1 MGKKIVI
8 ILGFIAA
15 VLAVILAV
23 TPLSNLAV
31 IPIIMAFICGLL
43 IVFMSK
49 KDKTKTKSIQYI
61 FLMII
66 IALTLTIYKSVYYTS
81 EVGNTE
87 QLEQR
92 DEENLEDSKEL
103 LEDIDIE
110 ELEEKEEENLED
122 SKELLED
129 LDID

>member
-1 MGKKIVI
+1 MGKKLII

-15 VLAVILAV
+15 VLAVVLAV

-31 IPIIMAFICGLL
+31 IPIIVAFVCGLL

-61 FLMII
+61 FLMVI
-66 IALTLTIYKSVYYTS
+66 IALALTIYKSVYYTS
-81 EVGNTE
+81 EVGDIE

-103 LEDIDIE
+103 LEDIDI
-110 ELEEKEEENLED
+110 D
-122 SKELLED
+122 ED
-129 LDID
+129 L

>member
-1 MGKKIVI
+1 MGKKLFI
-8 ILGFIAA
+8 ILGFTAA
-15 VLAVILAV
+15 VLAVVLAV

-31 IPIIMAFICGLL
+31 IPIIVAFVCGLL

-61 FLMII
+61 FLMVI
-66 IALTLTIYKSVYYTS
+66 IALALTIYKSVYYTS
-81 EVGNTE
+81 EVGDIE

-103 LEDIDIE
+103 LEDIDI
-110 ELEEKEEENLED
+110 D
-122 SKELLED
+122 ED
-129 LDID
+129 L

>member
-1 MGKKIVI
+1 MGKKLII

-31 IPIIMAFICGLL
+31 IPIVVAFVCGLL

-61 FLMII
+61 FLMVI
-66 IALTLTIYKSVYYTS
+66 IALALTIYKSVYYTS
-81 EVGNTE
+81 EVGDIE

-103 LEDIDIE
+103 LEDIDI
-110 ELEEKEEENLED
+110 D
-122 SKELLED
+122 ED
-129 LDID
+129 L

>member
-1 MGKKIVI
+1 MGKKLI
-8 ILGFIAA
+8 ITLGFIAA
-15 VLAVILAV
+15 VLAVVLAV

-31 IPIIMAFICGLL
+31 LPIIVAFICGLL

-61 FLMII
+61 FLLVI
-66 IALTLTIYKSVYYTS
+66 IALALTIYKSVYYTS
-81 EVGNTE
+81 EVGDIE

-103 LEDIDIE
+103 LEDIEID
-110 ELEEKEEENLED
+110 
-122 SKELLED
+122 ED
-129 LDID
+129 L